1 MQKKNIDT
9 TLVFLILA
17 LVIFGMVMIS
27 SVSVYSSF
35 KVTSTMVARGL
46 LSETNN
52 YFYFARNIM
61 HVSMGIIM
69 MVICSKIPIH
79 LFERFARHIF
89 IAAWVFL
96 GLVFVIGSEYNGAKW
111 WIDLPWLPSL
121 QPVEF
126 MKIGL
131 LIMLAYFLKKRRALI
146 ADFAMGCVPYF
157 FYVGMVFLLLIFQPD
172 FGSIL
177 IIAPVTIALYYAA
190 GGNIRY
196 ITIAILI
203 ALIGA
208 ITIYGIGKVV
218 PRTGVGYISQRI
230 DNFFR
235 SSHSIVETNNRDD
248 KDYQMKQWL
257 IAIGSGGFFGL
268 GFGKS
273 IQKFGY
279 LPEVQGDFI
288 FSVIVE
294 ELGFFWGFLLVLT
307 YLAITYRGFL
317 ISRSVKDPFA
327 RNLALGITL
336 WILIQASINIGVNL
350 NIVPLTG
357 VTLPFVSYGGS
368 SLFALMIGIGILLSI
383 SRQMEYK
390 PQSLSDILH
399 AKRRVIF

>member
-1 MQKKNIDT
+1 MQKKSIDT
-9 TLVFLILA
+9 TLMFLILA

-35 KVTSTMVARGL
+35 KVTSRMVAAGSL
-46 LSETNN
+46 GETQN
-52 YFYFARNIM
+52 YFYLLRTMFNVA
-61 HVSMGIIM
+61 MGIVI
-69 MVICSKIPIH
+69 MVICSKIPYQF
-79 LFERFARHIF
+79 FEKFARHIF
-89 IAAWVFL
+89 IAGFIFL
-96 GLVFVIGSEYNGAKW
+96 SLVFIIGTEYNGAKG
-111 WIDLPWLPSL
+111 WIDIPGLPSL

-126 MKIGL
+126 MKLGL
-131 LIMLAYFLKKRRALI
+131 IIILAYFLKKRRAMI
-146 ADFAMGCVPYF
+146 ADIYMGFIPYF
-157 FYVGMVFLLLIFQPD
+157 FYVGLVFLLLIFQPD

-177 IIAPVTIALYYAA
+177 ILAPVTIALYYVG
-190 GGNIRY
+190 GGNIKY
-196 ITIAILI
+196 ILLAIFV

-208 ITIYGIGKVV
+208 ISIYAIGKVA
-218 PRTGVGYISQRI
+218 PKTGVGYISQRI

-235 SSHSIVETNNRDD
+235 NSHSIVETNNRDD
-248 KDYQMKQWL
+248 KDYQMKQGL

-294 ELGFFWGFLLVLT
+294 ELGFFGAIILITIYLL
-307 YLAITYRGFL
+307 ITYRGFL
-317 ISRSVKDPFA
+317 IARSVKDLFGKY
-327 RNLALGITL
+327 LALGITI
-336 WILIQASINIGVNL
+336 WILVQASINIGVNL

-368 SLFALMIGIGILLSI
+368 SLLSLMIAVGILLSI
-383 SRQMEYK
+383 SRNAEYK
-390 PQSLSDILH
+390 PQNLSDILH